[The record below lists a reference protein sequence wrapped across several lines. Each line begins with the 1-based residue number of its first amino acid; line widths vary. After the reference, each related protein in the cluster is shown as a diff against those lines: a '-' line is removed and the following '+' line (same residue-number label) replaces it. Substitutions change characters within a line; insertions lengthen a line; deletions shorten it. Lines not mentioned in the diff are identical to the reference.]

1 MSTVNLTDLSVKLF
15 IWVQVV
21 LGIILVWESLMIK
34 PMSLMIVVC
43 MKEERKKKAL
53 NGHHGLLIGFLLVK
67 MSTLMINTF
76 YFSTN
81 EKELSIT
88 YIYSRAKSLNRRI
101 KGKKWTSNMTLEKR
115 WLNLNALQQRKKN
128 WLKDNKNGFVE
139 MFIPTGYT
147 QQPLT

>member
-43 MKEERKKKAL
+43 TKEERKEKAL
-53 NGHHGLLIGFLLVK
+53 SGHHGLIAFLLVK
-67 MSTLMINTF
+67 IPILMTNTF

-81 EKELSIT
+81 EKELSISH
-88 YIYSRAKSLNRRI
+88 IYLKATSLNRII
-101 KGKKWTSNMTLEKR
+101 KRKKWTSNMTLEKK
-115 WLNLNALQQRKKN
+115 WLNLNALQRSKTN
-128 WLKDNKNGFVE
+128 RLIDLKSGFVE
-139 MFIPTGYT
+139 IFIPTGHT
-147 QQPLT
+147 QQPST